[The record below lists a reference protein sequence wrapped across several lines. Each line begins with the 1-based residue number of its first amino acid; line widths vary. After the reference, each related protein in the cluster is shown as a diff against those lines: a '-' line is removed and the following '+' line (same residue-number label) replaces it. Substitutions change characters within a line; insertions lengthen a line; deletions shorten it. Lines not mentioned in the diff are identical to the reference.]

1 MWDEKKI
8 VKIRFQRKLLKLEN
22 WLLLDIKEIPFVEL
36 GLQQQKKILVKKEIK
51 KNFWALPNL
60 QYSHKHFPVSP

>member
-1 MWDEKKI
+1 MKKKI

-60 QYSHKHFPVSP
+60 QYPHKHFPVSP